1 VAVDL
6 PGILS
11 NQGLHRVGRVGSVTI
26 ADEAIVSLEAVYVY
40 AFRMRVGAVH
50 VTRHMV
56 GVERNIERDA
66 LGFDNLHCVLGLL
79 RMKNASAVERMHAG
93 L

>member
-1 VAVDL
+1 
-6 PGILS
+6 
-11 NQGLHRVGRVGSVTI
+11 
-26 ADEAIVSLEAVYVY
+26 
-40 AFRMRVGAVH
+40 MH

-56 GVERNIERDA
+56 GLKRNIERNA

-79 RMKNASAVERMHAG
+79 RMKNASAGERMHAG